1 LSSGKKIRGG
11 VYEKSVRPDILEDV
25 VHYTRRALVGEVPAE
40 VHIKENS

>member
-25 VHYTRRALVGEVPAE
+25 VHYARCTLVGKVPAE
-40 VHIKENS
+40 IYMKENI